1 MSMAMDRWVFDRAQ
15 AALRLLL
22 AAPPELAAAESS
34 AVAAGWPDFAD
45 LQGSSVF
52 SRVSLLLPP
61 AEISAQAVVLAL
73 GDTAPSTRPQAR
85 VLHGAV
91 AVPVAQGAGLGRLV
105 AETIGQ
111 PVSAAALRLK
121 LYEGAVRAV
130 DGLDRWASDAELIG
144 TLAPGERLAI
154 TSLRT
159 AGALSSVDISI
170 FAAASLPARAARTRY
185 FI

>member
-1 MSMAMDRWVFDRAQ
+1 MTMDRWVFDRAL

-22 AAPPELAAAESS
+22 AAPPELAAAESL
-34 AVAAGWPDFAD
+34 AVAAGWPDFTD

-52 SRVSLLLPP
+52 TRVSLLLPQ

-73 GDTAPSTRPQAR
+73 GDAAPPTRPLAH

-91 AVPVAQGAGLGRLV
+91 AVPVAQGSELGRLV
-105 AETIGQ
+105 AETLGQ
-111 PVSAAALRLK
+111 PVSATALRLK
-121 LYEGAVRAV
+121 LHEGAVHAV
-130 DGLDRWASDAELIG
+130 DGLDRWASDAELIDN
-144 TLAPGERLAI
+144 LALGERLAI

-170 FAAASLPARAARTRY
+170 FAAAALPTRAARTRY
-185 FI
+185 SI